1 MKQCSFSTIIAI
13 TLMCMTFTSC
23 SYVRWVGVERLTPAK
38 IDLPE
43 RVRRVAVLNNQP
55 MMEEESNSIYYLD
68 SRIVVDSLAQYLA
81 DAAYFDEVVISDTV
95 LNSNMLIDYN
105 SRELRPTIVMEL
117 CRRLGVD
124 MLVTVDYVAF
134 LPNEVELPYVTGGVR
149 VRMTCYRE
157 GEIKPVASIKEE
169 AWMDWQRWNAF
180 KASAVSLSVAKALST
195 IAPQW
200 QIEEF
205 SFYTGAN
212 VWQRDAAVYV
222 REGNWDGAANLW
234 RQQLTHKNRRRRMEA
249 HLNMAVYHEM
259 RDDNVEMARTHAQKA
274 LELSE
279 EGLKMKNGR
288 PVEPTRD
295 YLLISEYMKNMER
308 RGHDLER
315 LKQQMYRFSN
325 EF

>member
-1 MKQCSFSTIIAI
+1 M
-13 TLMCMTFTSC
+13 
-23 SYVRWVGVERLTPAK
+23 
-38 IDLPE
+38 
-43 RVRRVAVLNNQP
+43 
-55 MMEEESNSIYYLD
+55 
-68 SRIVVDSLAQYLA
+68 
-81 DAAYFDEVVISDTV
+81 
-95 LNSNMLIDYN
+95 
-105 SRELRPTIVMEL
+105 
-117 CRRLGVD
+117 
-124 MLVTVDYVAF
+124 
-134 LPNEVELPYVTGGVR
+134 
-149 VRMTCYRE
+149 
-157 GEIKPVASIKEE
+157 
-169 AWMDWQRWNAF
+169 
-180 KASAVSLSVAKALST
+180 ST